1 MPKATQKTYE
11 TAYER
16 GSKETAE
23 RFAERLKGEEHL
35 LYGATKEIKICNIRH
50 ELIDEICKEI
60 VEGRM
65 DNKDIAEQAYK
76 KGYEQGVK
84 DFVKKLIQKRFG
96 KAWWAS
102 AKVLRSDIDNIA
114 NDLIGGREECT
125 KLM

>member
-1 MPKATQKTYE
+1 
-11 TAYER
+11 
-16 GSKETAE
+16 
-23 RFAERLKGEEHL
+23 
-35 LYGATKEIKICNIRH
+35 
-50 ELIDEICKEI
+50 
-60 VEGRM
+60 M

-114 NDLIGGREECT
+114 NDLIGGGE
-125 KLM
+125 